1 MKNTDTFQALLHVSY
16 AQLRTECVLLDTK
29 RGTYFELNEV
39 ATEIWLLLAKDAVSI
54 LDIHISLLSI
64 FDVPSA
70 NLLEDI
76 HEIITQ
82 LLHDK
87 LIEKVS

>member
-1 MKNTDTFQALLHVSY
+1 MKKTDTFQAYTHVSY
-16 AQLRTECVLLDTK
+16 AKLLTDCVLLDTK

-64 FDVPSA
+64 FDVPS
-70 NLLEDI
+70 NVLLEDI
-76 HEIITQ
+76 HETITQ

-87 LIEKVS
+87 LIEKIL